1 MADKNLEIQVKLTAD
16 TAGAQQAAAEI
27 KRLADEAN
35 KKPFVMP
42 IDEAGM
48 KAREEAM
55 KKHADVV
62 QKSFEMP
69 IDEAGLKAREEATRL
84 QAESANKEAAAV
96 AKATEAV
103 KVHAKEVQ
111 KDTEVVKAETKAIE
125 QVTQSATRNAAQFA
139 AVTTTANGAAQ
150 AKKQLTDKTTQSA
163 MGFLQ
168 LSQAV
173 EDAQYGFRGIVN
185 NIPGM
190 VMSFGG
196 GAGLAGAVSLAAVG
210 LNVLMEH
217 VDLFGTKAKKAQED
231 ASDLTQEMMKKSET
245 AYLDARATEA
255 AAKAQEEYNAVLQQA
270 EGHYKAVLAQAEA
283 VARQKKEMAD
293 AEIASAD
300 ADAALQV
307 AQLQLAETR
316 GEVSKED
323 AIRAREKIRTEAE
336 ARKFTAETAAEEA
349 RIAEQRKK
357 AAAEDELARNK
368 QIAAHNA
375 SGASWD
381 VLRESEVKEK
391 QANIDSIKARM
402 EESRLTQTEL
412 AKRGANSV
420 GLKQEQERYAEMQ
433 KALEFNEGILKRNK
447 QKQQESGFKTG
458 EEAEAAAKKLSEEA
472 AASKAE
478 ASKLRQQAE
487 SGEFGL
493 RSRGAVFQTRQA
505 AAATTAQAQLE
516 QEQLR
521 QAEEKARRDAA
532 MAKERE
538 QVGTAGGRLAES
550 LAQGGASS
558 AFVGQLQSAV
568 AQTAAGGSSE
578 QLMQLMQTLMANLS
592 KMDAATREK
601 LQKLQA
607 EVNDLAVAK

>member
-35 KKPFVMP
+35 KKPFQMP

-55 KKHADVV
+55 KLQVKAA
-62 QKSFEMP
+62 QQ
-69 IDEAGLKAREEATRL
+69 EA
-84 QAESANKEAAAV
+84 QAQEQV
-96 AKATEAV
+96 AKQTQKATA
-103 KVHAKEVQ
+103 AKS
-111 KDTEVVKAETKAIE
+111 E
-125 QVTQSATRNAAQFA
+125 QVRVMAMT
-139 AVTTTANGAAQ
+139 TTTANGTAMAQ
-150 AKKQLTDKTTQSA
+150 KQLTDKTTQSA

-210 LNVLMEH
+210 INVLLEN
-217 VDLFGTKAKKAQED
+217 VDLFGTKAKKAKQD
-231 ASDLTQEMMKKSET
+231 AADLSQEMMKKADA
-245 AYLDARATEA
+245 AYLDAKATEA
-255 AAKAQEEYNAVLQQA
+255 ATKAQEDYNSVLQQA

-283 VARQKKEMAD
+283 VTRQKKEMAD

-300 ADAALQV
+300 AEAALQV
-307 AQLQLAETR
+307 AQLQLAEAR

-323 AIRAREKIRTEAE
+323 AIRAREKIRTESE

-349 RIAEQRKK
+349 RIAEQRIKASEADEIARKK
-357 AAAEDELARNK
+357 RVAAMDLEEKGAGLLTEGEKK
-368 QIAAHNA
+368 QI
-375 SGASWD
+375 
-381 VLRESEVKEK
+381 
-391 QANIDSIKARM
+391 QARIEATRAEM
-402 EESRLTQTEL
+402 ERSRLIQAEE
-412 AKRGANSV
+412 AKKGANAV
-420 GLKQEQERYAEMQ
+420 GLKQEQAKFAEMQ
-433 KALEFNEGILKRNK
+433 KLALEDEARLRENEKLQRETGVQNRDALNK
-447 QKQQESGFKTG
+447 EVQKQTD
-458 EEAEAAAKKLSEEA
+458 EARKAADDAKQA
-472 AASKAE
+472 
-478 ASKLRQQAE
+478 RQAAE

-493 RSRGAVFQTRQA
+493 RTRGAVFQTRQA
-505 AAATTAQAQLE
+505 AAATTAQAQVE
-516 QEQLR
+516 QERAR
-521 QAEEKARRDAA
+521 QAEEKAKAEEREAA
-532 MAKERE
+532 RMIRERE
-538 QVGTAGGRLAES
+538 QVGTAGGRLAEA
-550 LAQGGASS
+550 LTQGGASS

-568 AQTAAGGSSE
+568 AQTAAGGSQD
-578 QLMQLMQTLMANLS
+578 QLIQLIQTLMGNLS

>member
-1 MADKNLEIQVKLTAD
+1 
-16 TAGAQQAAAEI
+16 
-27 KRLADEAN
+27 
-35 KKPFVMP
+35 
-42 IDEAGM
+42 M
-48 KAREEAM
+48 KAREDAM
-55 KKHADVV
+55 KKHAEVV
-62 QKSFEMP
+62 QKAFEMP

-96 AKATEAV
+96 AKSTDAV

-111 KDTEVVKAETKAIE
+111 KDTEVVKAEAKAID
-125 QVTQSATRNAAQFA
+125 QVTQSATRNAAQFT

-150 AKKQLTDKTTQSA
+150 AKKQLTDKTTNA
-163 MGFLQ
+163 AAGFLQ
-168 LSQAV
+168 FSQAV
-173 EDAQYGFRGIVN
+173 EDAQYGIRGVLN

-196 GAGLAGAVSLAAVG
+196 GMGLAGAVSLAAVG
-210 LNVLMEH
+210 LNVLMEN
-217 VDLFGTKAKKAQED
+217 VDLFGTKAKKAKQD
-231 ASDLTQEMMKKSET
+231 AADLSQEMMKKADA
-245 AYLDARATEA
+245 AYLDAKATEA
-255 AAKAQEEYNAVLQQA
+255 ATKAQEDYNAVLQQA

-283 VARQKKEMAD
+283 VTRQKKEMAD

-349 RIAEQRKK
+349 KIAEMRKK
-357 AAAEDELARNK
+357 AAAEEEIANNK
-368 QIAAHNA
+368 AKA
-375 SGASWD
+375 SSKLDAKSSGLLSESFLKAQEADIGA
-381 VLRESEVKEK
+381 
-391 QANIDSIKARM
+391 IKAEM
-402 EESRLTQTEL
+402 ERSRLIQTEE
-412 AKRGANSV
+412 AKKGVLST
-420 GLKQEQERYAEMQ
+420 GLKQEQARYAEMQ
-433 KALEFNEGILKRNK
+433 KTLLELEGGLESNKKAQNET
-447 QKQQESGFKTG
+447 GFRTF
-458 EEAEAAAKKLSEEA
+458 EEARDAAKKLEEE
-472 AASKAE
+472 SRQSRGE
-478 ASKLRQQAE
+478 ASKMRQQAE
-487 SGEFGL
+487 SGEFAL
-493 RSRGAVFQTRQA
+493 RNRGAVFQTRQA

-516 QEQLR
+516 QEQAR

-538 QVGTAGGRLAES
+538 QVGTAGGRLAEA
-550 LAQGGASS
+550 LTQGGATS

-568 AQTAAGGSSE
+568 AQTAAGGSTE
-578 QLMQLMQTLMANLS
+578 QLMQLIQMLMANLS

>member
-55 KKHADVV
+55 KLQV
-62 QKSFEMP
+62 
-69 IDEAGLKAREEATRL
+69 KAAKEEATA
-84 QAESANKEAAAV
+84 QEQV
-96 AKATEAV
+96 AKQTQKATA
-103 KVHAKEVQ
+103 AKS
-111 KDTEVVKAETKAIE
+111 E
-125 QVTQSATRNAAQFA
+125 QVRVMAMT
-139 AVTTTANGAAQ
+139 TTTANGTAAAQ
-150 AKKQLTDKTTQSA
+150 KQLTDKTTQSA

-210 LNVLMEH
+210 INVLLEN
-217 VDLFGTKAKKAQED
+217 VDLFGTKAKKAQQD
-231 ASDLTQEMMKKSET
+231 AADLTQEMMKKSET

-255 AAKAQEEYNAVLQQA
+255 AAKAQEAYNAVLQQA

-283 VARQKKEMAD
+283 VTRQKKEMAD

-323 AIRAREKIRTEAE
+323 AIRAREKIRTESE

-349 RIAEQRKK
+349 KIAETRKK
-357 AAAEDELARNK
+357 AAAEEELANNK
-368 QIAAHNA
+368 AKAAQDLKQGWA
-375 SGASWD
+375 LKLFSRSTQGEFEAERD
-381 VLRESEVKEK
+381 V
-391 QANIDSIKARM
+391 IKAGM
-402 EESRLTQTEL
+402 EASRLKQEQL
-412 AKRGANSV
+412 AKSGANSV
-420 GLKQEQERYAEMQ
+420 GLKQEQDKFAEMQ
-433 KALEFNEGILKRNK
+433 ERLLDTERALRRNK
-447 QKQQESGFKTG
+447 QLQNETGFANL
-458 EEAEAAAKKLSEEA
+458 EEAQAALKKLEDEIGASRGSASQMRQDA
-472 AASKAE
+472 AFG
-478 ASKLRQQAE
+478 E
-487 SGEFGL
+487 SAL
-493 RSRGAVFQTRQA
+493 YNKGAVFQTRQA
-505 AAATTAQAQLE
+505 AAATTAQAQME
-516 QEQLR
+516 QIR
-521 QAEEKARRDAA
+521 QAERGGYSAGFVGPLPPLGGIKRSDRATVQAGVRGLAEDLRGDIPREGFLALQRAA
-532 MAKERE
+532 EGISGGDKQQLKELSRLLNLLAKK
-538 QVGTAGGRLAES
+538 QVGQDEEIRSL
-550 LAQGGASS
+550 LAQ
-558 AFVGQLQSAV
+558 V
-568 AQTAAGGSSE
+568 
-578 QLMQLMQTLMANLS
+578 
-592 KMDAATREK
+592 K
-601 LQKLQA
+601 
-607 EVNDLAVAK
+607 DLAVAK

>member
-35 KKPFVMP
+35 KKPFQMP

-55 KKHADVV
+55 KLQV
-62 QKSFEMP
+62 
-69 IDEAGLKAREEATRL
+69 KAAKEEATA
-84 QAESANKEAAAV
+84 QEQV
-96 AKATEAV
+96 AKQTQKATA
-103 KVHAKEVQ
+103 AKS
-111 KDTEVVKAETKAIE
+111 E
-125 QVTQSATRNAAQFA
+125 QVRVMAMT
-139 AVTTTANGAAQ
+139 TTTANGTAAAQ
-150 AKKQLTDKTTQSA
+150 KQLTDKTTQSA

-210 LNVLMEH
+210 INVLLEN
-217 VDLFGTKAKKAQED
+217 VDLFGSKAKKAKQD
-231 ASDLTQEMMKKSET
+231 AADLSQEMMKKADA
-245 AYLDARATEA
+245 AYLDAKATETA
-255 AAKAQEEYNAVLQQA
+255 TKAQEAYNAVLQQA

-283 VARQKKEMAD
+283 VTRQKKEMAD

-300 ADAALQV
+300 AEAALQV
-307 AQLQLAETR
+307 AQLQLAEAR

-323 AIRAREKIRTEAE
+323 AIRAREKIRTESE

-349 RIAEQRKK
+349 RITEQRIK
-357 AAAEDELARNK
+357 ASEADELARKKRVAAMDLEEKGAGLLTESEKK
-368 QIAAHNA
+368 QIQSRIEATRA
-375 SGASWD
+375 
-381 VLRESEVKEK
+381 E
-391 QANIDSIKARM
+391 M
-402 EESRLTQTEL
+402 ERSRLIQAEE
-412 AKRGANSV
+412 AKKGANAV
-420 GLKQEQERYAEMQ
+420 GLKQEQAKFAEMQ
-433 KALEFNEGILKRNK
+433 KLALEDEARLRENEKLQRETGVQNRDALNK
-447 QKQQESGFKTG
+447 EVQKQT
-458 EEAEAAAKKLSEEA
+458 EEARKAADDAKQA
-472 AASKAE
+472 
-478 ASKLRQQAE
+478 RQAAE

-493 RSRGAVFQTRQA
+493 RTRGAVFQTRQA
-505 AAATTAQAQLE
+505 AAATTAQAQVE
-516 QEQLR
+516 QERAR
-521 QAEEKARRDAA
+521 QAEEKAKAEEREAA
-532 MAKERE
+532 RMIRERE
-538 QVGTAGGRLAES
+538 QIGAAGGRLAS
-550 LAQGGASS
+550 ALQSGGASS

-568 AQTAAGGSSE
+568 AQTAAGGSQD
-578 QLMQLMQTLMANLS
+578 QLIQLIQTLMGNLS

>member
-27 KRLADEAN
+27 KRLADEAS

-55 KKHADVV
+55 KLQV
-62 QKSFEMP
+62 
-69 IDEAGLKAREEATRL
+69 KAA
-84 QAESANKEAAAV
+84 QQEAAAQEQV
-96 AKATEAV
+96 AKQTQKATV
-103 KVHAKEVQ
+103 AKS
-111 KDTEVVKAETKAIE
+111 E
-125 QVTQSATRNAAQFA
+125 QVRVMAMT
-139 AVTTTANGAAQ
+139 TTTANGTAMAQ
-150 AKKQLTDKTTQSA
+150 KQLTDKTTQSA

-173 EDAQYGFRGIVN
+173 EDAQYGMRGILN

-196 GAGLAGAVSLAAVG
+196 GAGLAGAISLAAVG
-210 LNVLMEH
+210 INALVENF
-217 VDLFGTKAKKAQED
+217 DIFGEKAKKAKED
-231 ASDLTQEMMKKSET
+231 AADLSQEMMKKSET

-336 ARKFTAETAAEEA
+336 ARKFAAETAAEEA
-349 RIAEQRKK
+349 KIAETRKK
-357 AAAEDELARNK
+357 AAAEEELANNK
-368 QIAAHNA
+368 ANA
-375 SGASWD
+375 SSK
-381 VLRESEVKEK
+381 LREKSFDLLSEKMAKTKE
-391 QANIDSIKARM
+391 AAASSIKAEM
-402 EESRLTQTEL
+402 ERSRLLQAEE
-412 AKRGANSV
+412 AKKGVLST
-420 GLKQEQERYAEMQ
+420 GLKQEQAKYAQMQ
-433 KALEFNEGILKRNK
+433 EALLKLEGQLEKNKDLQNET
-447 QKQQESGFKTG
+447 GFKTF
-458 EEAEAAAKKLSEEA
+458 EEARDAAKKLEEE
-472 AASKAE
+472 SLQSRGE

-487 SGEFGL
+487 SGEFAL
-493 RSRGAVFQTRQA
+493 RNRGAVFQTRQT
-505 AAATTAQAQLE
+505 AAATMAQAQLE

-538 QVGTAGGRLAES
+538 QVGTAGGRLAEA
-550 LAQGGASS
+550 LTQGGASS

-568 AQTAAGGSSE
+568 AQTAAGGSTE
-578 QLMQLMQTLMANLS
+578 QLMQLIQMLMANLS
-592 KMDAATREK
+592 KMDAATKEK

>member
-35 KKPFVMP
+35 KKPFQMP

-55 KKHADVV
+55 KLQV
-62 QKSFEMP
+62 
-69 IDEAGLKAREEATRL
+69 KAAKEEATA
-84 QAESANKEAAAV
+84 QEQV
-96 AKATEAV
+96 AKQTQKATA
-103 KVHAKEVQ
+103 AKS
-111 KDTEVVKAETKAIE
+111 E
-125 QVTQSATRNAAQFA
+125 QVRVMAMT
-139 AVTTTANGAAQ
+139 TTTANGTAAAQ
-150 AKKQLTDKTTQSA
+150 KQLTDKTTQSA

-210 LNVLMEH
+210 INVLLEN
-217 VDLFGTKAKKAQED
+217 VDLFGSKAKKAKQD
-231 ASDLTQEMMKKSET
+231 AADLSQEMMKKADA
-245 AYLDARATEA
+245 AYLDAKATETA
-255 AAKAQEEYNAVLQQA
+255 TKAQEAYNAVLQQA

-283 VARQKKEMAD
+283 VTRQKKEMAD

-300 ADAALQV
+300 AEAALQV
-307 AQLQLAETR
+307 AQLQLAEAR

-349 RIAEQRKK
+349 RIAEQRIKASEADEIARKK
-357 AAAEDELARNK
+357 RVAAMDLEEKGAGLLTESEKK
-368 QIAAHNA
+368 QI
-375 SGASWD
+375 
-381 VLRESEVKEK
+381 
-391 QANIDSIKARM
+391 QARIEATRAEM
-402 EESRLTQTEL
+402 ERSRLIQAEE
-412 AKRGANSV
+412 AKKGANAV
-420 GLKQEQERYAEMQ
+420 GLRQEQAKFAEMQ
-433 KALEFNEGILKRNK
+433 KLALEDEARLRENEKLQRETGVQNRDALNK
-447 QKQQESGFKTG
+447 EVQKQT
-458 EEAEAAAKKLSEEA
+458 EEARKAADDAKQA
-472 AASKAE
+472 
-478 ASKLRQQAE
+478 RQAAE

-493 RSRGAVFQTRQA
+493 RTRGAVFQTRQA
-505 AAATTAQAQLE
+505 AAATTAQAQVE
-516 QEQLR
+516 QERAR
-521 QAEEKARRDAA
+521 QAEEKAKAEEREAA
-532 MAKERE
+532 RMIRERE
-538 QVGTAGGRLAES
+538 QVGTAGGRLAS
-550 LAQGGASS
+550 ALQSGGASS

-568 AQTAAGGSSE
+568 AQTAAGGSTE
-578 QLMQLMQTLMANLS
+578 QLMQLIQMLMANLS